1 MPELSTPFY
10 AKCTNMHA
18 KSRKFTKVCNYA
30 RIYAKGKGGESR
42 IKEASAEAIGASAD
56 EVSYR
61 VTSGAALR
69 DFFGVLT

>member
-1 MPELSTPFY
+1 MQDAQICMRKAENSQKY
-10 AKCTNMHA
+10 AIMREYMQKE
-18 KSRKFTKVCNYA
+18 
-30 RIYAKGKGGESR
+30 GGESR

-61 VTSGAALR
+61 VASGAALR

>member
-1 MPELSTPFY
+1 MQDAQICMRKAENSQKY
-10 AKCTNMHA
+10 ALMREYMQK
-18 KSRKFTKVCNYA
+18 KREK
-30 RIYAKGKGGESR
+30 SR

-61 VTSGAALR
+61 VTSGTALR

>member
-1 MPELSTPFY
+1 MREY
-10 AKCTNMHA
+10 MQK
-18 KSRKFTKVCNYA
+18 KRKK
-30 RIYAKGKGGESR
+30 SR

-61 VTSGAALR
+61 VASGTALR

>member
-1 MPELSTPFY
+1 
-10 AKCTNMHA
+10 MHA

-30 RIYAKGKGGESR
+30 RIYAKEKGKR
-42 IKEASAEAIGASAD
+42 AVYIKEASAEAIGASAD

-61 VTSGAALR
+61 VTSGTALR